1 MNWDELFK
9 QGEQLVS
16 DRMISE
22 AIEHYKGI
30 MEKAEDNKKIYFWA
44 LKHLGDVV
52 GYAGM
57 KDYLQSIDI
66 YQKIINEY
74 EEDDDML
81 YNWCQLD
88 MAKAYLEMGLALMG
102 NFDNMREII
111 EIEDDKMKQYFNKT
125 IQKRNDYIEKEAEVL
140 YKARM

>member
-1 MNWDELFK
+1 MNWDALFK
-9 QGEQLVS
+9 EGEQLVS

-30 MEKAEDNKKIYFWA
+30 MEKAEDNQKIYYWA

-52 GYAGM
+52 GYAGI
-57 KDYLQSIDI
+57 KDYLQATDI

-74 EEDDDML
+74 EEDDDTL

-88 MAKAYLEMGLALMG
+88 IARAYLEMGIEMFE
-102 NFDNMREII
+102 NFDNIKEIV
-111 EIEDDKMKQYFNKT
+111 EMEDKNMQEYFGKLL
-125 IQKRNDYIEKEAEVL
+125 QKRNDYIEREAEIL
-140 YKARM
+140 YKERM

>member
-9 QGEQLVS
+9 EGEQLVS

-30 MEKAEDNKKIYFWA
+30 MEKAEDNQKIYYWA

-52 GYAGM
+52 GYAGI
-57 KDYLQSIDI
+57 KDYLQAIDI

-74 EEDDDML
+74 EEDDDTL

-88 MAKAYLEMGLALMG
+88 IAKAYLEMGMEMFE
-102 NFDNMREII
+102 NFDNIKEIV
-111 EIEDDKMKQYFNKT
+111 EMEDSNMEQYFGKLL
-125 IQKRNDYIEKEAEVL
+125 QKRNDYIEREAEIL
-140 YKARM
+140 YKERM